1 MLFRKT
7 KHHNKPQKEAIMADL
22 KHVGR
27 LTTNNRKLIVAYRV
41 VPNDPE
47 HCLVVHTESLDAAD
61 HDSLINLVESNAGQS
76 ENDLANAM
84 ARTQLTDGSNMLAR
98 FHTTGKLVKVPTN
111 VVEMTPNITSRVN
124 LAELN
129 KIIADQQG
137 VTVADL
143 AVKSTAPAPTQ
154 TTSEAP
160 IVEDATPVVGEEPL
174 SDEQL
179 AAQYRSQADALFKE
193 AKALREQAEELVPT
207 KKKAKQTA
215 DA

>member
-1 MLFRKT
+1 
-7 KHHNKPQKEAIMADL
+7 MADI

-27 LTTNNRKLIVAYRV
+27 IKSNQRKVVVAYKV
-41 VPNDPE
+41 IPKEVPAVNS
-47 HCLVVHTESLDAAD
+47 LVIDTASLSDAD
-61 HDSLINLVESNAGQS
+61 HDRLISTVEGNAGQTAF
-76 ENDLANAM
+76 EFAEVM
-84 ARTQLTDGSNMLAR
+84 ARTQLSDGSNMLAR

-111 VVEMTPNITSRVN
+111 VVEMTPNITTRVN

-129 KIIADQQG
+129 KIIADQKG

-143 AVKSTAPAPTQ
+143 AVKSTAPAPTA
-154 TTSEAP
+154 TTTEAP

-207 KKKAKQTA
+207 KKKTKQTA

>member
-1 MLFRKT
+1 
-7 KHHNKPQKEAIMADL
+7 MADL

-84 ARTQLTDGSNMLAR
+84 ARTQLSDGSNMLAR

-111 VVEMTPNITSRVN
+111 VVEMTPNITTRVN
-124 LAELN
+124 LEELN
-129 KIIADQQG
+129 KIIADQKG

-143 AVKSTAPAPTQ
+143 AVKSTAPTPTE